1 MPSLVIAVALF
12 GVSLGALL
20 GASHVFTSAAERLGL
35 ALGISPFLI
44 GATVVAGGTS
54 LPELV
59 SSVLAVVADEPGIVL
74 GLVVGSNIA
83 NILLVIGL
91 AAVATRPIRIER
103 ELVRVDLPL
112 LMASA
117 VFLVLAAWDGTVSWA
132 EGVLGLAGLAIYVHF
147 SLSTRSRLDETVE
160 ELFAEHAGVIAG
172 AEGGGDATDADST
185 AVDADA
191 DSTAVDADADSTAVD
206 TGDDAA
212 VGASAGDVTVEPS
225 VGPRTY
231 VTLVAS
237 LLVVFVAA
245 DQFVESILSI
255 ASTLGVGTELIALT
269 AVAVGTSLPEIAV
282 SVAATRRG
290 SSELTVGNVL
300 GSNVFNTFAVVGV
313 PSLLGPLSVPANVR
327 GFALPVMVLATLLYY
342 FVTQDREITR
352 WEGITFVVLYAVF
365 VLNVAG

>member
-74 GLVVGSNIA
+74 GLVVGSNVA

-91 AAVATRPIRIER
+91 AAVATRPILIER

-117 VFLVLAAWDGTVSWA
+117 VFLVLAAWDGTVSWG
-132 EGVLGLAGLAIYVHF
+132 EGGLGLAGLAIYVHF

-160 ELFAEHAGVIAG
+160 ELFAEHAGVVGG
-172 AEGGGDATDADST
+172 AEWGGDATDADST
-185 AVDADA
+185 TVD
-191 DSTAVDADADSTAVD
+191 V
-206 TGDDAA
+206 GDDAA
-212 VGASAGDVTVEPS
+212 VGSSAEDVTIEPS

-231 VTLVAS
+231 VMLVAS

-245 DQFVESILSI
+245 DQFVDSILSI
-255 ASTLGVGTELIALT
+255 ASTLGVGTELVAMT

-282 SVAATRRG
+282 SVTATRRG

-352 WEGITFVVLYAVF
+352 WEGMTFVVLYAVF

>member
-74 GLVVGSNIA
+74 GLVVGSNVA

-117 VFLVLAAWDGTVSWA
+117 VFLVLAAWDGTVSWP

-160 ELFAEHAGVIAG
+160 ELFAEHAGVVG
-172 AEGGGDATDADST
+172 GTEGRGDATDADST

-191 DSTAVDADADSTAVD
+191 DSTAVDA
-206 TGDDAA
+206 GDNAA
-212 VGASAGDVTVEPS
+212 VGTSAEGVTVEPS
-225 VGPRTY
+225 VGARTY
-231 VTLVAS
+231 ATLVAS

-255 ASTLGVGTELIALT
+255 ASTLGVGTELIAMT

-282 SVAATRRG
+282 SVTATRRG

>member
-74 GLVVGSNIA
+74 GLVVGSNVA

-160 ELFAEHAGVIAG
+160 ELFAEHAGVIGG

-185 AVDADA
+185 AVDA
-191 DSTAVDADADSTAVD
+191 
-206 TGDDAA
+206 GDDAA
-212 VGASAGDVTVEPS
+212 VGTSAEGVTVEPS

-255 ASTLGVGTELIALT
+255 ASTLGVGTELIAMT
-269 AVAVGTSLPEIAV
+269 VVAVGTSLPEIAV